1 MTTDKTVSTTTW
13 NPQPP
18 IILGVLLCV
27 FAIAKLAHIY
37 TPLFHDELEVYG
49 RAVFYMVDHGPSMI
63 PADIDTDLSRG
74 HPLFFVFLTS
84 LLTSLFGGTYMAAR
98 IVMLLVSLGLIVT
111 TYFLGKEMVS
121 KKVGLLAAI
130 MLSFQPL
137 FFTQSTL
144 ILPEVMLTLLG
155 MLSLLFYL
163 KEKYLLYFIFAS
175 LVILTKETGIVLF
188 AGIALNEWY
197 KERFR
202 ITLGLIG
209 RSLKWSAPISCFVIF
224 LFIQKY
230 QHGWYL
236 YPYHTGFISFE
247 IQDVLG
253 RFLLGAKHLFHDQG
267 RFMLLILM
275 LVDVLKMNKKE
286 FFNIFQSNFLTL
298 VLFLMFFCFSS
309 LNYFMARYEVLL
321 LPLLMIFVLSV
332 LRVSQTNNYKHFLL
346 YFILTLPFQ
355 YNLSTFSTDDNM
367 NYLITVENMKES
379 IAELD
384 KRTDGKPAAIF
395 AILPESFALQDPR
408 YGYTNNPNYILLHK
422 YSDSCDYILRG
433 SHNIYD
439 HKAVLISPIDTI
451 LNNKEA
457 LDSSSIEEVYNKQLY
472 FSNQRIFKT
481 NN

>member
-1 MTTDKTVSTTTW
+1 MTTDKPISTTTW
-13 NPQPP
+13 DPKPS
-18 IILGVLLCV
+18 IVLGVLLCV

-49 RAVFYMVDHGPSMI
+49 RAVFYMLDHGPSMI
-63 PADIDTDLSRG
+63 PADMDTDLSRG
-74 HPLFFVFLTS
+74 HPLFFVFFTS
-84 LLTSLFGGTYMAAR
+84 LLTGLFGGTYMAAR
-98 IVMLLVSLGLIVT
+98 VVMLLVAMGVIVS
-111 TYFLGKEMVS
+111 TYFLGKEIVS

-155 MLSLLFYL
+155 ILSLLFYL
-163 KEKYLLYFIFAS
+163 KKKYLLYFIFAS
-175 LVILTKETGIVLF
+175 LLILTKETGIVLF
-188 AGIALNEWY
+188 AGIVLNEWY
-197 KERFR
+197 KNRFR
-202 ITLGLIG
+202 ISFKLIG
-209 RSLKWSAPISCFVIF
+209 EAFKWSAPLSCFVIF
-224 LFIQKY
+224 LIVQKQ

-247 IQDVLG
+247 PEDILG
-253 RFLLGAKHLFHDQG
+253 RFLLVAKHLFHDQG

-275 LVDVLKMNKKE
+275 LIDVLKMNKKE
-286 FFNIFQSNFLTL
+286 FFNLFHINFLTL
-298 VLFLMFFCFSS
+298 VLFFMFFSFSS

-384 KRTDGKPAAIF
+384 KKTGGKPAAIF
-395 AILPESFALQDPR
+395 AILPEKFALQDPR
-408 YGYTNNPNYILLHK
+408 YGYTNNPNYSLLHN

-433 SHNIYD
+433 SHNFYD
-439 HKAVLISPIDTI
+439 RKAVLRSPIDTI

-457 LDSSSIEEVYNKQLY
+457 LDSSSIKEIYSKQLY
-472 FSNQRIFKT
+472 FSTQRIFKA